1 MLHRS
6 RLFAPVLVSLILMA
20 ASLQQGCT
28 ISRAQKSEDCK
39 SVAKKIVLVAGDE
52 EYRSEEALPQFA
64 RILEAHHG
72 FDCTVLFPIDPK
84 DGTVNPG
91 VNDNIP
97 GLEALESA
105 DLLVLF
111 TRFRDLPDDQA
122 KHLIDYIESGRPI
135 VAMRTATHA
144 FFMKK
149 HKTYAKY
156 SWNNKEWDGGFGRQ
170 VLGETWVSHH
180 GHHGKE
186 STRGVLVE
194 GMESHPILRGFGD
207 VWGPTDVY
215 TVTLPLPDDSTPL
228 VLGQVL
234 TGMSPDDKPLAGPKN
249 NPMMPVAWTKTYT
262 TKSGKKARTFTTTM
276 GASQDFESVGLRRL
290 LVNACYWGL
299 ELEDKIPAE
308 SDVSIVGKFAPT
320 PFGFSA
326 FQKGLR
332 PEDF

>member
-6 RLFAPVLVSLILMA
+6 RLSAPVLVALILMT

-52 EYRSEEALPQFA
+52 EYRSEETLPQFA

-122 KHLIDYIESGRPI
+122 KHLIGYIESGRPI

-149 HKTYAKY
+149 HKTYAQY

-170 VLGETWVSHH
+170 VLGETWVAHH

-186 STRGVLVE
+186 SMRTPTALITR
-194 GMESHPILRGFGD
+194 
-207 VWGPTDVY
+207 WA
-215 TVTLPLPDDSTPL
+215 
-228 VLGQVL
+228 Q
-234 TGMSPDDKPLAGPKN
+234 
-249 NPMMPVAWTKTYT
+249 
-262 TKSGKKARTFTTTM
+262 
-276 GASQDFESVGLRRL
+276 SV
-290 LVNACYWGL
+290 
-299 ELEDKIPAE
+299 
-308 SDVSIVGKFAPT
+308 
-320 PFGFSA
+320 
-326 FQKGLR
+326 
-332 PEDF
+332 